1 MSLVIRGKPIKL
13 HNFATIGKTNREQM
27 ENTIIIAGILAFI
40 VAGFL
45 ILRKSNRYMPAATD
59 GHHDGEDGTCCGRH
73 TNCSKGYDNS
83 NLYFD
88 DEELDRFKGKRQEEY
103 TEEETEEFLQILY
116 TMRAEEVDTWV
127 HCLQK
132 REIELPTA
140 VKEEILMILQ

>member
-1 MSLVIRGKPIKL
+1 
-13 HNFATIGKTNREQM
+13 M

-59 GHHDGEDGTCCGRH
+59 EHHDGEDGTCCGRH

-88 DEELDRFKGKRQEEY
+88 DEELDRFKGVNPEEY
-103 TEEETEEFLQILY
+103 TETDIEEFRQVLY
-116 TMRAEEVDTWV
+116 TMREEEVENWAHCIDT
-127 HCLQK
+127 
-132 REIELPTA
+132 RGIELPGEI
-140 VKEEILMILQ
+140 KEEILLMLQ

>member
-88 DEELDRFKGKRQEEY
+88 DEELDRFKGVAQEDY
-103 TEEETEEFLQILY
+103 TDSDVEEFRHILY
-116 TMRAEEVDTWV
+116 TMKKEEVDTWA
-127 HCLQK
+127 HCLQT
-132 REIELPTA
+132 RGIEIPQEI
-140 VKEEILMILQ
+140 KDEILLILQ

>member
-1 MSLVIRGKPIKL
+1 MFLGKLSAMSSTIILISILV
-13 HNFATIGKTNREQM
+13 F
-27 ENTIIIAGILAFI
+27 IIAGF
-40 VAGFL
+40 F
-45 ILRKSNRYMPAATD
+45 ILRKIHQNKPVAD
-59 GHHDGEDGTCCGRH
+59 DHHSHDSEDGVCCGRH